1 MFRKIILIIIALCCA
16 LSIYSSDPDLQ
27 SAILVSDVPVT
38 YGDES
43 FRERILER
51 TKGERDPIGLVLT
64 GGSARAFA
72 HLGVLEYLE
81 KEGIVPD
88 FIVSNSMGSIIAMLY
103 AAGVS
108 PEDIMDLLESVELSD
123 LFTFTLPIRGGLLIP
138 DGFEALVES
147 VIGADTRLENLDIPV
162 MVVCDDL
169 VTKREIRIT
178 EGDFTDVLIAS
189 FALPVYFE
197 PALYNG
203 HLLIDG
209 GVVSLLP
216 LEAAYEYSDTIIVST
231 TFYSVPSLNLLN
243 PITILNGAFDIGK
256 NQNAAKD
263 IRNHP
268 FIWIRCDVEDFS
280 FMEFGK
286 SREMAEIGYESA
298 AAVSSELADIYR
310 SELPEGFASKRRV
323 YGLRIDEAAKDLT
336 YFHHISPPTPS
347 MSLGFVF
354 DSDHGTEFRR
364 YLSDKAD
371 LAIELRYRTRTL
383 DMGIRT
389 GGSFDFSSNGTT
401 GAYGLLGAD
410 IAYYPLNSLRFTLES
425 SVTIGYEPWY
435 IPSIYTRQGFDWIIL
450 SDTYYSLAFKE
461 ALEHTTDF
469 KSEDATL
476 LTAFVD
482 GEYSVWFFD
491 FYASFGY
498 MLMLDDGSDT
508 KFRNYMDVDFAFR
521 FSMPF
526 YEPLFLDT
534 SLFSRFS
541 VDGRGNV
548 PLFIDDGYSS
558 KILGVGADF
567 YKLSQRHNTIL
578 SFAVGYD
585 VPVNP
590 AFSEFVIFEDL
601 EAAVFCDIL
610 FHDNLVDVSTG
621 VEFQTAFSL
630 IGLLNVPFRM
640 RLGYD
645 TLSSSF
651 AGTFLLS
658 LKY

>member
-268 FIWIRCDVEDFS
+268 FIWIRCDV
-280 FMEFGK
+280 
-286 SREMAEIGYESA
+286 
-298 AAVSSELADIYR
+298 
-310 SELPEGFASKRRV
+310 
-323 YGLRIDEAAKDLT
+323 LRIDEAAKDLT

-425 SVTIGYEPWY
+425 SVTIGYKPWY

-469 KSEDATL
+469 KSEDALL

-491 FYASFGY
+491 FYASLGY
-498 MLMLDDGSDT
+498 MFMLDDGSDT